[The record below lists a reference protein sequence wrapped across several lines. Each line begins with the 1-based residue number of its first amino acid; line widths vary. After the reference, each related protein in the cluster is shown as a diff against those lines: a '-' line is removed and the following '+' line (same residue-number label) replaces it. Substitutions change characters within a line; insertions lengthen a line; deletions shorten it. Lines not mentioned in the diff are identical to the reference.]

1 MQLTRVD
8 KENYDGFAPLTFGK
22 NIEDFDVVIGAIED
36 ETAVAIA
43 MFNIVE
49 EVLMLDYIYVDED
62 YRRRGIAS
70 EMPRYIPIFR
80 REMMI

>member
-1 MQLTRVD
+1 MQLTRVE

-49 EVLMLDYIYVDED
+49 EVLM
-62 YRRRGIAS
+62 RTTGAAAS
-70 EMPRYIPIFR
+70 QVKCSTVLLR
-80 REMMI
+80 